1 MITIVSF
8 IFVLGILVF
17 VHEFG
22 HFIVA
27 KRTGIKVEEFSLGFP
42 PKMIGKKIGETE
54 YRISWIPLGGYVK
67 MAGENPEEE
76 LKGEPWE
83 FMSKPVIIRTLVVS
97 AGPIMNFLLAI
108 FIFWGIFFF
117 QGLQEVHT
125 DKRII
130 GSVAKGG
137 PAERA
142 GIKAGDEILSINGK
156 KTGSFEQMAGLIQS
170 EVGKPIEIVW
180 KRGVRRLRVT
190 SQEEIVWRRGE
201 DTLSATVLTIKEEV
215 LDDKGN
221 KREVG
226 KIGIGPAYTIKK
238 VRLFGAFWEGAKTTI
253 FILKETIKFIFALII
268 GAASL
273 KMLGGPVFIAQV
285 AGESAK
291 HGFASLLFFTALLSV
306 NLSLLNILPIP
317 ALDGGHLLFLVIE
330 KLKGK
335 PLSVK
340 YRAIMQ
346 QIGFALLVL
355 LIIMVTYND
364 ILRALK

>member
-42 PKMIGKKIGETE
+42 PKMIGKKVGETE

-117 QGLQEVHT
+117 HGIPEAHT

-170 EVGKPIEIVW
+170 EVEKPIEIVW
-180 KRGVRRLRVT
+180 KRGK
-190 SQEEIVWRRGE
+190 
-201 DTLSATVLTIKEEV
+201 DTLGATVLTTKEEI

-226 KIGIGPAYTIKK
+226 KIGIGSTYTIKK
-238 VRLFGAFWEGAKTTI
+238 VGLFGAFREGAKTTI
-253 FILKETIKFIFALII
+253 FILKETVKFIFALII
-268 GAASL
+268 GTASL
-273 KMLGGPVFIAQV
+273 KMLGGPVLIAQV

-330 KLKGK
+330 KLKGR

-340 YRAIMQ
+340 YRAVMQ
-346 QIGFALLVL
+346 QIGFALLIL

>member
-1 MITIVSF
+1 MITIISF
-8 IFVLGILVF
+8 LFVLGILVF

-27 KRTGIKVEEFSLGFP
+27 KRTGIRVEEFSLGFP

-67 MAGENPEEE
+67 MTGENPEEK

-83 FMSKPVIIRTLVVS
+83 FMSKSVMVRTLVVS
-97 AGPIMNFLLAI
+97 AGPIMNFLLAV

-117 QGLQEVHT
+117 QGVQEVHT
-125 DKRII
+125 DKRIV
-130 GSVAKGG
+130 GNVAKGG

-156 KTGSFEQMAGLIQS
+156 KTESFEEMAGLIQS
-170 EVGKPIEIVW
+170 EVEKPIEIVW
-180 KRGVRRLRVT
+180 KRG
-190 SQEEIVWRRGE
+190 EA
-201 DTLSATVLTIKEEV
+201 TLGATVLTIKEEV

-226 KIGIGPAYTIKK
+226 KIGVGPTYTIKK
-238 VRLFGAFWEGAKTTI
+238 VGVFGAFWEGAKTTI
-253 FILKETIKFIFALII
+253 FILKETVKFVFALIV
-268 GAASL
+268 GTASL
-273 KMLGGPVFIAQV
+273 KMLGGPVLIAQV

-291 HGFASLLFFTALLSV
+291 HGFVNLLFFTALLSV
-306 NLSLLNILPIP
+306 NLSFLNILPVP
-317 ALDGGHLLFLVIE
+317 ALDGGHLLFLLIE
-330 KLKGK
+330 KLKRR

-340 YRAIMQ
+340 YRAVMQ
-346 QIGFALLVL
+346 QIGFALLIL

-364 ILRALK
+364 ILRAIK